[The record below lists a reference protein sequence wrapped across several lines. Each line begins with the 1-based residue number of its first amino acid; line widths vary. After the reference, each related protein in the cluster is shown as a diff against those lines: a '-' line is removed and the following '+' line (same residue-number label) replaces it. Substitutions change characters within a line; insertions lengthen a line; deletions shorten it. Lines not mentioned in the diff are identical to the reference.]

1 MFFYISRF
9 RQAHDP
15 ALDEFIEG
23 EKDLEVRKWLMDHN
37 AEGIQ
42 WVSIIDRYGITLD
55 GIQPRFS
62 DVKFGYSTGEEIS
75 ERVAK
80 MKRERARLDLERAR
94 IQGEESEKREK
105 EGKEEEEEAERLVD
119 ESKQAALDVQ
129 KHEFE
134 ANARALET
142 QTEQ

>member
-1 MFFYISRF
+1 
-9 RQAHDP
+9 
-15 ALDEFIEG
+15 
-23 EKDLEVRKWLMDHN
+23 MDHN

-62 DVKFGYSTGEEIS
+62 DVKFGHSTGEEIL
-75 ERVAK
+75 ERVAR
-80 MKRERARLDLERAR
+80 MKRERAR

-119 ESKQAALDVQ
+119 ESKQAVLDV
-129 KHEFE
+129 
-134 ANARALET
+134 
-142 QTEQ
+142 